1 MLAAI
6 TTLDRLKVVELE
18 RLFASCAYFYPDQ
31 QAIMVLLLREVFSE
45 YEHLMKTIDDDTHV
59 LAIDTDNLLLWR
71 KIVELETTRNQL
83 NFEQVNA
90 QKNII
95 NLLLNG
101 TSQRDAAFEVE
112 RAKASEVIERMMTT
126 RNEINRIRSEIDE
139 T

>member
-1 MLAAI
+1 MRRVSGGTAVYLHREI
-6 TTLDRLKVVELE
+6 MQPGDLVVDHIFGDRIDNRRPRMRVTT
-18 RLFASCAYFYPDQ
+18 
-31 QAIMVLLLREVFSE
+31 
-45 YEHLMKTIDDDTHV
+45 
-59 LAIDTDNLLLWR
+59 
-71 KIVELETTRNQL
+71 
-83 NFEQVNA
+83 EQVNA